1 MPQDGDS
8 KPVPPSPSEYE
19 KLRREADSLREIE
32 GVDEA
37 KQQARVS
44 SQQDMG
50 KYLRYTGLGLQ
61 FLVMMGL
68 PMALGWWLDGMLGAR
83 PWLMAGGAVLGI
95 VGAMVFV
102 VRTVLRMEGTDKG
115 PSK

>member
-8 KPVPPSPSEYE
+8 KPVPPTSGEYE
-19 KLRREADSLREIE
+19 KLRREADSLRKIE
-32 GVDEA
+32 GIDEA

-61 FLVMMGL
+61 FLVMMAL
-68 PMALGWWLDGMLGAR
+68 PMALGWWLDGLIGTR
-83 PWLMAGGAVLGI
+83 PWLMVAGAVLGI
-95 VGAMVFV
+95 VAAMVFV
-102 VRTVLRMEGTDKG
+102 VRTVTRMEGPKKAAG
-115 PSK
+115 K